1 VLLEIHDLSVT
12 LEGLPI
18 LHDVSLGLSD
28 REIVAVVGAN
38 GAGKTTLL
46 RTIMGLIHPVKG
58 SIRLAGKDI
67 AHSSPSAVVGGGIAL
82 VLEGRQLF
90 PNMSVKENLMMGAWS
105 YHHDRKKVT
114 QNLAMVYG
122 LFPILE
128 KEQNRLAKTFSGGE
142 QQMISLGRGLMS
154 EPKLM
159 MLDEPSL
166 GLAPKVIDSFLN
178 TVKELNGKGGM
189 TILLVEQNVDRAL
202 ELATRG
208 YVLENGRIV
217 LEGTGKELLGNDH
230 VRKVYLG
237 L

>member
-1 VLLEIHDLSVT
+1 MLLEIHNLSAI

-28 REIVAVVGAN
+28 REIVSVVGAN

-58 SIRLAGKDI
+58 SIRLAGKEI
-67 AHSSPSAVVGGGIAL
+67 AHASPSAVVEGGIAL

-105 YHHDRKKVT
+105 YHKDRKKVAES
-114 QNLAMVYG
+114 LGMVYG

-166 GLAPKVIDSFLN
+166 GLAPKVIDSFLA
-178 TVKELNGKGGM
+178 TVKTLNERGM
-189 TILLVEQNVDRAL
+189 SILLVEQNVDRAL
-202 ELATRG
+202 ELGARG

-217 LEGTGKELLGNDH
+217 LQGSGKELLANDH

>member
-1 VLLEIHDLSVT
+1 MLLEIHDLSVT
-12 LEGLPI
+12 VEGLPI
-18 LHDVSLGLSD
+18 LHDVSLGLND

-105 YHHDRKKVT
+105 YHKDKKKVAE
-114 QNLAMVYG
+114 NLSVVYD

-166 GLAPKVIDSFLN
+166 GLAPKVIDNFLG
-178 TVKELNGKGGM
+178 TVKKLNERGM
-189 TILLVEQNVDRAL
+189 NILLVEQNVDQAL
-202 ELATRG
+202 ELAGRG

-217 LEGTGKELLGNDH
+217 LEGTGKELLVNDH